1 MTYKK
6 EKFIDGDFKGFS
18 FFTPVFES
26 LDEVVESYG
35 DKTLLA
41 LVNQQVQ
48 TRIRAK
54 VKNSLPKNLPTS
66 ELERYKDEL
75 YRKHPDGTLLT
86 QDEANEWTPSLKELS
101 ARKLFLLA
109 QAEFAKGNKE
119 TAENYMDQCKSKTL
133 Q

>member
-18 FFTPVFES
+18 FFTPVFEC

-86 QDEANEWTPSLKELS
+86 QDEANKWTPSLKELS

>member
-75 YRKHPDGTLLT
+75 YRKHPDGK
-86 QDEANEWTPSLKELS
+86 WTPSLKELS

-119 TAENYMDQCKSKTL
+119 TAEKYMDQCKSKTL